1 MTVIDKIAKKA
12 NVSKCTVYRA
22 LKGQSKENWASTKSR
37 SDKIRKI
44 ALELGYRPNAAARS
58 VREGSF
64 KQVACV
70 STRIKGDHSSS
81 LVGYLDAAADA
92 LIEKDYLM
100 VFESFML
107 EKITGN
113 LNSQQKLFSQNSVDG
128 ALVLIASGYCPD
140 SIVNSLEALNIPTV
154 WINFKPSIDA
164 CCVLTDETESIND
177 MLMHYKELG
186 HKKIAYLA
194 PEYSHYS
201 VASRL
206 ANIQKAGKTCGL
218 DVTVLQSAKRPYI
231 NDLVNDLFEN
241 HPDVTGV
248 ICYNKSFL
256 DILMFEASK
265 RRISIPEDL
274 SVTFFID
281 PVEKSI
287 KKEMQVSAVELPHQ
301 EMVQRGTELLFDMI
315 ENKTKRKE
323 VCRVPAKFVTG
334 ATTSICKRNLN
345 R

>member
-12 NVSKCTVYRA
+12 KVSKCTVYRA
-22 LKGQSKENWASTKSR
+22 LKGQSKENWTSTKSR

-44 ALELGYRPNAAARS
+44 AQDLGYRPNAAARS

-107 EKITGN
+107 EKGTGN
-113 LNSQQKLFSQNSVDG
+113 LSSPQKLFSQNSVDG
-128 ALVLIASGYCPD
+128 ALVLIASGYCPE
-140 SIVNSLEALNIPTV
+140 SIVSSLEALNIPIV
-154 WINFKPSIDA
+154 WINYKPSMDA
-164 CCVLTDETESIND
+164 CCILSEESESIND
-177 MLMHYKELG
+177 MLQHYKELG

-201 VASRL
+201 VASRRSL
-206 ANIQKAGKTCGL
+206 IEEAGNACDL
-218 DVTVLQSAKRPYI
+218 DMTILTSAKRPYI
-231 NDLVNDLFEN
+231 CDLVNDLFDN

-265 RRISIPEDL
+265 RSISIPRDL

-287 KKEMQVSAVELPHQ
+287 TKEMQVSAIELPHH

-315 ENKTKRKE
+315 ENKTTHKE
-323 VCRVPAKFVTG
+323 ATHMPAKFVTG
-334 ATTSICKRNLN
+334 ATTSICKK
-345 R
+345 

>member
-1 MTVIDKIAKKA
+1 MTVIDKIAQKA

-177 MLMHYKELG
+177 MLMHYKKLG

-206 ANIQKAGKTCGL
+206 SNIRKAGKACGL

-231 NDLVNDLFEN
+231 NDLVTDLFEN
-241 HPDVTGV
+241 HPDVSGV

-265 RRISIPEDL
+265 RRISIPDDL

-323 VCRVPAKFVTG
+323 VSRVPAKFVTG
-334 ATTSICKRNLN
+334 ATTSICTRNLN